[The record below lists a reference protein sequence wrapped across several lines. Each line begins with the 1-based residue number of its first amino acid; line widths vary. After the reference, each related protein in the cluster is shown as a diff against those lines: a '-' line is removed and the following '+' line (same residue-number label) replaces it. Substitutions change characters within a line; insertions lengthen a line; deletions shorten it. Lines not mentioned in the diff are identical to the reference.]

1 MSTEAQIRANQ
12 ANAQHSTG
20 PNTESGKAASCLNN
34 FRHGLAGAA
43 FSVLPSEDQDEFDAL
58 LCALRAEHQ
67 PSTIT
72 ENLLVQKMAQHY
84 WLSQRAQRLQAHTA
98 FGARCAWS
106 SEGLTIAEDL
116 AAEDQDRQFAL
127 FLRYQTTND
136 RAFHQ
141 CLNQLLKLRAEK
153 RKQEIG
159 FESQQHKKSQ
169 ESRRVAAEKRR
180 EDLHQWA
187 VLLAEAK
194 VSHQQVLTLNAEM
207 DAHESA
213 AMKHGALEVKKAA

>member
-20 PNTESGKAASCLNN
+20 PVTDSGKAASCLNN
-34 FRHGLAGAA
+34 FRHGLAGA
-43 FSVLPSEDQDEFDAL
+43 FRVLPSEDQDDFDAL
-58 LCALRAEHQ
+58 LCGLRAEHQ
-67 PSTIT
+67 PSTLT
-72 ENLLVQKMAQHY
+72 ETLLVEKMAQHY
-84 WLSQRAQRLQAHTA
+84 WLSQRAQRLQD
-98 FGARCAWS
+98 
-106 SEGLTIAEDL
+106 LTMAEDL
-116 AAEDQDRQFAL
+116 PAKDQDRQFAL

-141 CLNQLLKLRAEK
+141 CLNQLLKLRAE
-153 RKQEIG
+153 RRRSAIG
-159 FESQQHKKSQ
+159 FESQRRHEAQ

-194 VSHQQVLTLNAEM
+194 VNHQQVLTLNAEM
-207 DAHESA
+207 DAHA
-213 AMKHGALEVKKAA
+213 PTNHTPEVKKAA